1 MKTNNNHLI
10 NLNIPNACE
19 ECFHSNYC
27 LAPTASGCS
36 CFELACDAE

>member
-1 MKTNNNHLI
+1 MKTKKPIIELS
-10 NLNIPNACE
+10 IPDVCE
-19 ECFHSNYC
+19 NCVRSNYC